1 VGRMKHR
8 RSWSSRSVAAL
19 AIALVSCLIV
29 DLAPAWSA
37 EPDHTAFLK
46 KFCAECHSGPK
57 ADAALSIEELKLAGA
72 EAASF
77 PTWVRLF
84 DRVRK
89 HEMPPPDSTQPTPA
103 ERSEFLKLLGAK
115 LNAASL
121 ERQRT
126 EGRVPVRRLNRNEY
140 QNTLH
145 DLLGITADLKSL
157 LPDDNTVAGF
167 DNISS
172 GLETSATHLVRFQEA
187 ADRALAAALP
197 IAEIKKETHR
207 WTGREFFD
215 SRPKPNQAGTL
226 PFVRFEGDAIVLC
239 AQLYKHGSV
248 MAKPAP
254 IDGRYRFRASVRV
267 VNNDGKPIP
276 VLIGRISSDRF
287 AHERLEHIYD
297 IQDAPADGR
306 ARVIEITADLPR
318 GEQVYIEGLGL
329 IFFQTMK
336 KERNDKP
343 IDDSYAGPGLAV
355 EWVELEGPLGAGVGM
370 KHLFGELP
378 QVPDRYLA
386 DTLAGKKV
394 DASWRKWPYPG
405 EFSKYPVTPVS
416 RDPQG
421 DAARL
426 LKAFLPRAFRR
437 PVSDAAAQ
445 YYIDIANRKMTE
457 GESFGNAMIAAYKA
471 VLCSP
476 SFLMLVEKPG
486 PLDDYSLASRLSYFL
501 WSSQPDDE
509 LLATAA
515 RGELKKTEVLRAQT
529 ERMLNDPK
537 AERFVQSFTGQW
549 LELRKIHDMKPDAM
563 YVEYDERLAWSMPE
577 ETRAFFREV
586 LKRDLPTSS
595 FLHSDWIMIN
605 ERLAV
610 HYGFA
615 NMPGASTVAGMDLR
629 RVAVPAESHR
639 GGVVTQAGILKLTT
653 NATYT
658 SPIKRG
664 AWILE
669 RILGLPPSPPPPNVA
684 AIEPDIRGAVTIR
697 EQLEKH
703 KSVKSCAAC
712 HVQIDPPG
720 FALESF
726 DVVGG
731 WRESYRTKQGGD
743 PNRYVA
749 LVNYPDKK
757 VWVAKP
763 VEASGE
769 TASGDKFAD
778 IDDYKKILL
787 RDPDQLTRNLAEKL
801 LIYATG
807 GTLQFA
813 DREAVEAMVAE
824 VRTKSHGFRSLV
836 HAVVGSRVFQSK

>member
-1 VGRMKHR
+1 M
-8 RSWSSRSVAAL
+8 AL
-19 AIALVSCLIV
+19 ASCV
-29 DLAPAWSA
+29 VCEAGAARAADA
-37 EPDHTAFLK
+37 DHTAFLK
-46 KFCAECHSGPK
+46 KFCSECHSGAK
-57 ADAALSIEELKLAGA
+57 ADAGLAVDELKLDGAGST
-72 EAASF
+72 SF
-77 PTWVRLF
+77 STWVRLF

-89 HEMPPPDSTQPTPA
+89 NEMPPQDSPQPSA
-103 ERSEFLKLLGAK
+103 GERTEFLQQLGAK
-115 LNAASL
+115 LHAASFQ
-121 ERQRT
+121 RQQS

-167 DNISS
+167 DNISA
-172 GLETSATHLVRFQEA
+172 GLETSAVHLVRYQEA

-207 WTGREFFD
+207 QTGREFFD
-215 SRPKPNQAGTL
+215 SRPKPNQAGTR
-226 PFVRFEGDAIVLC
+226 PFVRFEGDTIVLC

-248 MAKPAP
+248 TAKPAP
-254 IDGRYRFRASVRV
+254 IDGRYRFRASVRAV
-267 VNNDGKPIP
+267 HNDGKPLP

-306 ARVIEITADLPR
+306 ARIIEIEADMPR
-318 GEQVYIEGLGL
+318 GEQVYVEGLGL
-329 IFFQTMK
+329 IFFGTMK

-355 EWVELEGPLGAGVGM
+355 DWVELEGPLAAGVGV
-370 KHLFGELP
+370 KRLFDELP
-378 QVPDRYLA
+378 HVPDRYLA
-386 DTLAGKKV
+386 DALAGKKV
-394 DASWRKWPYPG
+394 DESWRKWPYPG
-405 EFSKYPVTPVS
+405 EYSKYPVTPIS
-416 RDPQG
+416 RDPQA

-437 PVSDAAAQ
+437 PVSEAAAQ
-445 YYIDIANRKMTE
+445 YYLDIAARKLAE

-486 PLDDYSLASRLSYFL
+486 PLDDYALASRLSYFL

-509 LLATAA
+509 LLAVAA
-515 RGELKKTEVLRAQT
+515 RGELKKPETLRSQT
-529 ERMLNDPK
+529 ERLLNDPK
-537 AERFVQSFTGQW
+537 AERFVQNFTGQW
-549 LELRKIHDMKPDAM
+549 LDLRKIHDMKPDAM

-586 LKRDLPTSS
+586 LRKDLPTSS
-595 FLHSDWIMIN
+595 FLHSDWLMLN
-605 ERLAV
+605 ERLAK
-610 HYGFA
+610 HYGIP
-615 NMPGASTVAGMDLR
+615 NVAGLDLR
-629 RVAVPAESHR
+629 RVPLPADSHR
-639 GGVVTQAGILKLTT
+639 GGVITQAGILKLTT

-658 SPIKRG
+658 SPVKRG

-697 EQLEKH
+697 EQLDKH

-731 WRESYRTKQGGD
+731 WRDTYRTKEGGGT
-743 PNRYVA
+743 NKYVS

-757 VWVAKP
+757 VWLAKP

-769 TASGDKFAD
+769 TAGGEKFAD

-807 GTLQFA
+807 STLQFA
-813 DREAVEAMVAE
+813 DREEIERMVAD
-824 VRTKSHGFRSLV
+824 VGAKRHGFRSLI

>member
-1 VGRMKHR
+1 MGLSIHR
-8 RSWSSRSVAAL
+8 RFAWSWRSIRLVAAMASVVGAYL
-19 AIALVSCLIV
+19 FFDLVG
-29 DLAPAWSA
+29 ARAA

-46 KFCAECHSGPK
+46 KFCSECHSGTT
-57 ADAALSIEELKLAGA
+57 ADAGLSIEELRLAGA

-89 HEMPPPDSTQPTPA
+89 HEMPPKDYGQPTA
-103 ERSEFLKLLGAK
+103 DERGAFLKLLGAK
-115 LNAASL
+115 LTAASL
-121 ERQRT
+121 ARQRA

-167 DNISS
+167 DNISA
-172 GLETSATHLVRFQEA
+172 GLETSAVHLVRYQEA

-197 IAEIKKETHR
+197 IAEIKNETHR

-226 PFVRFEGDAIVLC
+226 PFVRFEGDTIVLC

-248 MAKPAP
+248 TARPAP
-254 IDGRYRFRASVRV
+254 VDGRYRFRASVRTV
-267 VNNDGKPIP
+267 KNDGKPLP

-297 IQDAPADGR
+297 IQDAPADGK
-306 ARVIEITADLPR
+306 ARIIEIEADMPR
-318 GEQVYIEGLGL
+318 GEQVYVEGLGL
-329 IFFQTMK
+329 IFFGTMK

-355 EWVELEGPLGAGVGM
+355 EWVELEGPLGAGVGVSR
-370 KHLFGELP
+370 LFGELP
-378 QVPDRYLA
+378 HVPDRYLA

-394 DASWRKWPYPG
+394 DETWHKWPYPG
-405 EFSKYPVTPVS
+405 EYSKYPVTPVS

-426 LKAFLPRAFRR
+426 MKAFLPRAFRR
-437 PVSDAAAQ
+437 PVSDATAQ
-445 YYIDIANRKMTE
+445 YYIDIATKKVAE

-486 PLDDYSLASRLSYFL
+486 PLDDYALASRLSYFL

-509 LLATAA
+509 LLAVAA
-515 RGELKKTEVLRAQT
+515 RGDLKKPDVLRSQT
-529 ERMLNDPK
+529 ERLLNSPK
-537 AERFVQSFTGQW
+537 AERFVQNFTGQW

-586 LKRDLPTSS
+586 LRKDLPTSS
-595 FLHSDWIMIN
+595 FVHSDWIMLN
-605 ERLAV
+605 ERLAK
-610 HYGFA
+610 HYGIP
-615 NMPGASTVAGMDLR
+615 NVEGLDLR
-629 RVAVPAESHR
+629 RVALPGGSHR

-664 AWILE
+664 AWVLE

-731 WRESYRTKQGGD
+731 WRDSYRTKEGGGT
-743 PNRYVA
+743 NKYVA
-749 LVNYPDKK
+749 LANYPDKK
-757 VWVAKP
+757 VWLAKP
-763 VEASGE
+763 VEAAGE
-769 TASGDKFAD
+769 TAAGDKFAD
-778 IDDYKKILL
+778 VDDYKQILL

-807 GTLQFA
+807 STLQFA

-824 VRTKSHGFRSLV
+824 VGGKNHGFRSLI